1 MLHYLTPRFGYA
13 CPSRGRGFRLSTAKS
28 LGKFIGRLRRERRIT
43 QTNLA
48 NAAGCSQPYLC
59 QIEGDQATPTEEQL
73 RGIAGM
79 LGVEVRYLIRLYP
92 KDGRSGFQRGDLDED
107 SDERSAT
114 ELGKVFRCGKC
125 GNRPSVQRT
134 RAIVDALAELRAMSA
149 AARGV
154 EHDAGHLSALWKD
167 AGTRLDLISA
177 LVDAA

>member
-1 MLHYLTPRFGYA
+1 MGA
-13 CPSRGRGFRLSTAKS
+13 AKS
-28 LGKFIGRLRRERRIT
+28 LGSFIKRLRRQRRIT

-59 QIEGDQATPTEEQL
+59 KIEGDKASPTEEQL
-73 RGIAGM
+73 RGIAGL

-92 KDGRSGFQRGDLDED
+92 EDERSGFQRGDLDD
-107 SDERSAT
+107 DADERSAK
-114 ELGKVFRCGKC
+114 ELGRVFRCGKC

-154 EHDAGHLSALWKD
+154 PGNAELLSSLWGDAER
-167 AGTRLDLISA
+167 RLDLISA
-177 LVDAA
+177 LVDAG